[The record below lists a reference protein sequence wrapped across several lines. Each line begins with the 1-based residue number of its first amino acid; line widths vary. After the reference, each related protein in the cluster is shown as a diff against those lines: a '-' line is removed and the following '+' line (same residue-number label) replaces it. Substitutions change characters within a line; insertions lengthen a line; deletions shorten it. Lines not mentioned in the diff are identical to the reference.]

1 MTVRLYIR
9 IRLSGG
15 GRQYADPVYSANGK
29 LKTLLCPKTTPGPT
43 ISAPSRME
51 AGGMGVCWLRCPTGH
66 EAMTLRLKLER
77 VLEAQRVGVEVV
89 REVEDLEFKLINSSI
104 YKAEH
109 GRLRM
114 LV

>member
-1 MTVRLYIR
+1 
-9 IRLSGG
+9 
-15 GRQYADPVYSANGK
+15 
-29 LKTLLCPKTTPGPT
+29 
-43 ISAPSRME
+43 
-51 AGGMGVCWLRCPTGH
+51 
-66 EAMTLRLKLER
+66 MTLRLKRER

-109 GRLRM
+109 GRLRI

>member
-1 MTVRLYIR
+1 VTVRLYIR
-9 IRLSGG
+9 IRLSSG

-29 LKTLLCPKTTPGPT
+29 LKTLLCPKTTPGAYNLRSLKDGNRGYGSL
-43 ISAPSRME
+43 SAP
-51 AGGMGVCWLRCPTGH
+51 CQTGH
-66 EAMTLRLKLER
+66 EAMTLRLKRER

-114 LV
+114 LM

>member
-29 LKTLLCPKTTPGPT
+29 LKPFYALRPPQGPT